1 MANRYAR
8 GTDLSINFWPS
19 YTDISMLMILILI
32 IYLFTQVVSSA
43 EAFKLAKI
51 RQKQQQITV
60 QIESTVK
67 GALGDEGMK
76 KIGFSN
82 DFKAQHITFSDQVL
96 FESGS
101 ADLKAEGMGILKLIG
116 EVLKKNIGLYYN
128 IQIEGH
134 TDRVPLRGGKFRSN
148 WDLSS
153 SRATEVVKYF
163 ESIGLNPAQVQMSAA
178 GFAEYRPVDTGDSPE
193 AYAKN
198 RRIEMII
205 NYQPD

>member
-1 MANRYAR
+1 MSSRFSR

-32 IYLFTQVVSSA
+32 IYLFTQVVSNA
-43 EAFKLAKI
+43 EAFKLSKI
-51 RQKQQQITV
+51 RQKQRQIVQQIEGTV
-60 QIESTVK
+60 R
-67 GALGDEGMK
+67 GALGDDGMK
-76 KIGFSN
+76 KISFSS
-82 DFKAQHITFSDQVL
+82 DFKTQHITFSDQVL

-101 ADLKAEGMGILKLIG
+101 ADLKPEGKNILLLLA
-116 EVLKKNIGLYYN
+116 EVLKKNTNLYYS

-134 TDRVPLRGGKFRSN
+134 TDPIPVKGGKFRSN

-153 SRATEVVKYF
+153 SRATAVVEYF
-163 ESIGLNPAQVQMSAA
+163 ASKPIELDPAKMSAA
-178 GFAEYRPVDTGDSPE
+178 GFAQYRPVVSGGAPE
-193 AYAKN
+193 DYAKN